1 MYKSYGLSVFLD
13 ISTYCNAACPQCH
26 RTDPN
31 GLGKASWLPLI
42 QWNLETFK
50 KAYNLDKYKVRY
62 HSFEFC
68 GTWGDPVMNRELLSM
83 VQYIIDNSTATISI
97 DTNGSIRDEEWW
109 WNLGII
115 GGRRLHVTFAV
126 DGIDQK
132 MHSHYRRNT
141 DLKKVLANMES
152 ISQTLSKPR
161 VRTIVFKHNED
172 YLEQIEEMVRSYGAS
187 TIEFTP
193 SDRWEKGAVFNF
205 TDELGNAQKLEQS
218 RILDGYKV

>member
-1 MYKSYGLSVFLD
+1 
-13 ISTYCNAACPQCH
+13 
-26 RTDPN
+26 
-31 GLGKASWLPLI
+31 
-42 QWNLETFK
+42 
-50 KAYNLDKYKVRY
+50 
-62 HSFEFC
+62 
-68 GTWGDPVMNRELLSM
+68 MNRELLSM
-83 VQYIIDNSTATISI
+83 VQYIIDNSNATISI

-109 WNLGII
+109 WNLGAI

-172 YLEQIEEMVRSYGAS
+172 YLEQIEEMARSYGAS

-193 SDRWEKGAVFNF
+193 SDRWEKGSVFDF
-205 TDELGNAQKLEQS
+205 IDEFGNAQKLEQS

>member
-1 MYKSYGLSVFLD
+1 MYNSYGLSVFLD

-62 HSFEFC
+62 RSFEFC

-83 VQYIIDNSTATISI
+83 VQYIIDNSSANISI

-109 WNLGII
+109 WNLGAI
-115 GGRRLHVTFAV
+115 GGRKLQVTFAV

>member
-1 MYKSYGLSVFLD
+1 MYKSHGLSVFLD

-42 QWNLETFK
+42 QWDLKTFK
-50 KAYNLDKYKVRY
+50 KAYNLDKHKVRY

-68 GTWGDPVMNRELLSM
+68 GTWGDPVMNRELLGM
-83 VQYIIDNSTATISI
+83 VQYIIDNSNATISI

-115 GGRRLHVTFAV
+115 GSLRLHVTFAV

-141 DLKKVLANMES
+141 DLKKVLSNMES
-152 ISQTLSKPR
+152 ISQTRSKPR

-172 YLEQIEEMVRSYGAS
+172 HLDQIKDLVRSHGAS

-193 SDRWEKGAVFNF
+193 SDRWERGAVFNF
-205 TDELGNAQKLEQS
+205 TDELGNPQKLEQS